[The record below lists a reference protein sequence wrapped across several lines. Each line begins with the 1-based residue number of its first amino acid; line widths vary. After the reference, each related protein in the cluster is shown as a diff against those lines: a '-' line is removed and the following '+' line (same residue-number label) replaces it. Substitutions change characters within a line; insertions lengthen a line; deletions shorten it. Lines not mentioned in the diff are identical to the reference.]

1 MGGGGILIVCKN
13 TCSVGPAH
21 CHIDVWSMAL
31 MLYMTAVTFLF
42 EVTLFDNFEV
52 LKFEIY
58 ICSTNPTV
66 QLLSP
71 ATPPASLPDPPPTQ
85 QPNTPPN
92 TPSKSPEILFIAGLT
107 TAGFVLGLTVA
118 VIVTVMCVVMIRR
131 KSLMAQP
138 IYYDYVEPPNL
149 PPERVKLEG
158 NTAYGI
164 IQPQPLE
171 DLSATNQITLSETV
185 ETKGNEAYGQTGVL
199 QLQENEAYQQREVL
213 QLQENEAYE
222 HTREV
227 VIYL

>member
-1 MGGGGILIVCKN
+1 M
-13 TCSVGPAH
+13 
-21 CHIDVWSMAL
+21 
-31 MLYMTAVTFLF
+31 
-42 EVTLFDNFEV
+42 
-52 LKFEIY
+52 
-58 ICSTNPTV
+58 

-71 ATPPASLPDPPPTQ
+71 AIPPASLPDPPPTQ
-85 QPNTPPN
+85 QTNTPFKSPEIPTLIATKTN
-92 TPSKSPEILFIAGLT
+92 TPSKSSEIFLIAGLT
-107 TAGFVLGLTVA
+107 AAGFVLSLTVA
-118 VIVTVMCVVMIRR
+118 VIVTVIVTVMCVVMRRR

-138 IYYDYVEPPNL
+138 NEQPMYDYVEPPNL